1 MNPCL
6 FKNKTKLTPML
17 LKDWL
22 DFYYGKIQKG
32 KIIKNTI
39 ISLIMFIMGI
49 LLFCYRR
56 ENMDLYFSLLWMV
69 LGIFL
74 FLYSIISPRIHK
86 RNQII
91 HFVPTTFNYE
101 FYRDS
106 FKIDGKTI
114 HTEILYSRVARV
126 YETEKYFYLYLYSQV
141 VYVVEKKEDVEK
153 FREFLKENMKHYK
166 DYR

>member
-56 ENMDLYFSLLWMV
+56 EDMDLYFSLLWMI

-101 FYRDS
+101 LDR
-106 FKIDGKTI
+106 
-114 HTEILYSRVARV
+114 L
-126 YETEKYFYLYLYSQV
+126 
-141 VYVVEKKEDVEK
+141 
-153 FREFLKENMKHYK
+153 
-166 DYR
+166 